1 MYKAAPLRPLFWGN
15 RIKLL
20 GKKIKWGRGKKGIG
34 REEGRSKKGREE
46 VRKGMEWKEKR
57 KAREEEGKGKRE
69 MKEKRIG
76 REGERLVETLYT
88 LAKFYT

>member
-1 MYKAAPLRPLFWGN
+1 MNVLLERRGYKVAFLQ
-15 RIKLL
+15 
-20 GKKIKWGRGKKGIG
+20 KIKWGRGKKGIG